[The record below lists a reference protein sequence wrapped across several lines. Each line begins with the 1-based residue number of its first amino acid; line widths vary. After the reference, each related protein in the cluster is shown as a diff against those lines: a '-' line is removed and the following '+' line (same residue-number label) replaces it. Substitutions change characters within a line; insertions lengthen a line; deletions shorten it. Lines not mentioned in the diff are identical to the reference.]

1 MPLKDIQ
8 LAHQIISE
16 NKNTSDNSEDIQAPL
31 FQLTSPSH
39 QKSNMDIKRA
49 FLENWFISEQV
60 IINNLLSIAGK
71 IAHLN
76 SFSVYTDGSNQDF
89 NGCNIMGLGWV
100 IPATN
105 DIINNIEFRCTME
118 QFPSSTKAEIMAML
132 TVIAVA
138 PTNCNIEIFSDSQ
151 GAINII
157 NNIISAS
164 KEEKIKSND
173 NNMIL
178 TYAAKQIIQDLGV
191 KISLVKVKAHSGVK
205 FNEIADGLAQVSIT
219 SPFQDPRICIN
230 SSALNQI
237 KTVPMWNGLVSD
249 YSIKT
254 VIKKFNSEIWRQK
267 WLRQNRIRWWIRTNK
282 AKNINWDM
290 TWKTIHPSKI
300 SSLISSS
307 NEASI
312 RRFSLKLL
320 NDELPTLS
328 NLNKRNPSLYTTDI
342 CPFCQL
348 EIENNIHV
356 FTCSSQTNINL
367 LIELKSKFIQIVI
380 YEVANILQQE
390 LNLDS
395 LKKKL
400 GIYTSDFE
408 LRNQHLMEF
417 DQICFLDIIAGI
429 VPNSL
434 VTLSKEIMGN
444 DKDSHLVILRSI
456 RKFKIHLFDLWKYRC
471 DKIIIWEKSQNIR
484 TKDKKV
490 GRKKFQI
497 LSTVTH
503 DSTELRVYD
512 DLDSEQYKE
521 TDTLYTQN
529 NNIDYVSGD
538 IRNSLH
544 TAVVHAKQWLYAK
557 FLNGV
562 SKKGTSRFY
571 KTN

>member
-1 MPLKDIQ
+1 MVLNKEESLQIPVKRSKISTSQSLPNQNKLRIKMPLKDIQ

-16 NKNTSDNSEDIQAPL
+16 NKNTSDSLEDIQVPL
-31 FQLTSPSH
+31 FQLALPSH
-39 QKSNMDIKRA
+39 QKSNMDSKRA
-49 FLENWFISEQV
+49 FLENWFISSEQV
-60 IINNLLSIAGK
+60 TINNLLSIAEK

-105 DIINNIEFRCTME
+105 DIIHNIEFRCTME

-132 TVIAVA
+132 TAIAVA

-157 NNIISAS
+157 NNIITTS
-164 KEEKIKSND
+164 KEAKIKTND

-178 TYAAKQIIQDLGV
+178 TYAAQQIIQDLGV
-191 KISLVKVKAHSGVK
+191 QISLFKVKAHSGVK
-205 FNEIADGLAQVSIT
+205 FNEIADRLAQVSIT
-219 SPFQDPRICIN
+219 SPFQDPRISIN

-237 KTVPMWNGLVSD
+237 KTIPMWNGLVLD

-267 WLRQNRIRWWIRTNK
+267 WLRQIRIRWWIHTNK

-290 TWKTIHPSKI
+290 TWKTVHPSKI

-356 FTCSSQTNINL
+356 FTCSSQTDINP
-367 LIELKSKFIQIVI
+367 LIELKSKFIQII
-380 YEVANILQQE
+380 IHEMANILQQE

-400 GIYTSDFE
+400 EIYTSDFE
-408 LRNQHLMEF
+408 LRN
-417 DQICFLDIIAGI
+417 
-429 VPNSL
+429 
-434 VTLSKEIMGN
+434 
-444 DKDSHLVILRSI
+444 
-456 RKFKIHLFDLWKYRC
+456 
-471 DKIIIWEKSQNIR
+471 
-484 TKDKKV
+484 
-490 GRKKFQI
+490 
-497 LSTVTH
+497 
-503 DSTELRVYD
+503 
-512 DLDSEQYKE
+512 
-521 TDTLYTQN
+521 
-529 NNIDYVSGD
+529 
-538 IRNSLH
+538 
-544 TAVVHAKQWLYAK
+544 
-557 FLNGV
+557 
-562 SKKGTSRFY
+562 
-571 KTN
+571 